1 MTRYLTVIMAQSI
14 SLSVESSSFVNVAPS
29 LLPPFGHQRR
39 YASQTHKR
47 RKNIFCTNTLPHRIK
62 KDNSNQSTLRRQ
74 ADVIRYIPS
83 KKEDGGELQHNLFF
97 QTFAPG
103 IHSTPIYRN
112 KVETNNS
119 QKQTSSCSL
128 SAKPSPQL
136 SPPSSLGSNV
146 YLNDYDLF
154 KSTVRSGVP
163 SISRKVDIERQA
175 VSGTTSVGLESK
187 IIKRRGLCCEVS
199 WILRLALRDTTVGKI
214 YRKQIGWIVFIL
226 IIFVLIG
233 GLLVHFSSQISS
245 LHLVTFT
252 NFTQIPPKIV
262 LNTTFSTTTTA
273 EPMYSED
280 ANRTIL
286 IYNVPISNDLPNAH
300 LTAMT
305 NTSDVYNK
313 TSTKQ
318 SNLKTEYIAWREG
331 NLQNNSVKLDNF
343 NNELTELCKGCRKTL
358 DVCIAV
364 ADSGIPFCR
373 PAADVA
379 DPTGNY
385 YSVHLPSYS

>member
-1 MTRYLTVIMAQSI
+1 MAQSI

-83 KKEDGGELQHNLFF
+83 KKEDGGSGGELQHNLFF

-119 QKQTSSCSL
+119 QKQASSCSL
-128 SAKPSPQL
+128 NAKPSPQL

-146 YLNDYDLF
+146 YLNDYELF

-187 IIKRRGLCCEVS
+187 IIKRRGICGVS
-199 WILRLALRDTTVGKI
+199 WVLRLALRDTTVGKI

-286 IYNVPISNDLPNAH
+286 IYNVSTSNDLPNAH

-305 NTSDVYNK
+305 NTS
-313 TSTKQ
+313 TKQ
-318 SNLKTEYIAWREG
+318 LNLKFEYIAWREG
-331 NLQNNSVKLDNF
+331 EQNKSVELDNF
-343 NNELTELCKGCRKTL
+343 TNELTELCKGCRKTL

-364 ADSGIPFCR
+364 ADSGIPVCR

-379 DPTGNY
+379 DPTGNLHY
-385 YSVHLPSYS
+385 IIMSIYVPSYS